1 MLKVAH
7 KICFLEERVFAWG
20 LRRVVA
26 IACPYFLRM
35 LCSCLLSL
43 TLVTVSMGTSLC
55 ALLCQQLAQWS
66 FQHVIKWFVVCF
78 SYQNISKQVGT
89 K

>member
-7 KICFLEERVFAWG
+7 KICFIEERDFAWG

-35 LCSCLLSL
+35 LSL
-43 TLVTVSMGTSLC
+43 FCDTLHNFFPHSEVEPNNFAEVE
-55 ALLCQQLAQWS
+55 WS
-66 FQHVIKWFVVCF
+66 SIYVFGVFSIHVAKMTPIVMKVFL
-78 SYQNISKQVGT
+78 
-89 K
+89 